1 MSVHARLY
9 QCYKKVAVCNLV
21 KSRLASPENISE
33 FQQLL
38 NDSLPKDATE
48 SAMKDFTRGLY
59 NSNQVGFLKYIT
71 NKDNR
76 VSSLIL
82 WTESKRIVRYFRLTG
97 LVFILWNDTDRQYR
111 VTVAENKEKREETDT
126 PNAASTNAESAPVER
141 RNNKPRYILKR
152 PNKKE
157 HQ

>member
-21 KSRLASPENISE
+21 KTREATVENITE
-33 FQQLL
+33 FKQLL
-38 NDSLPKDATE
+38 NDSLPRDSTE
-48 SAMKDFTRGLY
+48 AAMKSFTRGLY

-82 WTESKRIVRYFRLTG
+82 WTESKRIVRYFRLSG
-97 LVFILWNDTDRQYR
+97 LVFILWNDAENRYD
-111 VTVAENKEKREETDT
+111 VSVAENKETREE
-126 PNAASTNAESAPVER
+126 PQER
-141 RNNKPRYILKR
+141 PPRTQKPRYVLKK
-152 PNKKE
+152 PAPIENT
-157 HQ
+157 Q